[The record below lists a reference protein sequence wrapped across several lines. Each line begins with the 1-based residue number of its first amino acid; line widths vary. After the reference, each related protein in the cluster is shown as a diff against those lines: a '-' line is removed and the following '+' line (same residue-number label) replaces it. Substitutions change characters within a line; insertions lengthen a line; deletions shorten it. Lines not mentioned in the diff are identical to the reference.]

1 MMGPVLIFDAD
12 CGMCTRFAHSG
23 LVRSAR
29 VRSVGYQSIDRD
41 PGLARIVRGLGIDR
55 RAFAAAMV
63 LVEGGRVHV
72 GARAFNV
79 LLVRA
84 GGWPARAGAVLSLP
98 LVCALEALV
107 YRAIAAHRGR
117 LSVWLGASMCVLAS
131 HPSLDSSGGSR
142 S

>member
-1 MMGPVLIFDAD
+1 MGPVLIFDAD
-12 CGMCTRFAHSG
+12 RGMCTRFAHSG

-29 VRSVGYQSIDRD
+29 VRSVDTESIDRN

-98 LVCALEALV
+98 LVGGARSA
-107 YRAIAAHRGR
+107 R
-117 LSVWLGASMCVLAS
+117 LPSNRRPPRPPFGVAGCV
-131 HPSLDSSGGSR
+131 DVRSR
-142 S
+142 QPPVT